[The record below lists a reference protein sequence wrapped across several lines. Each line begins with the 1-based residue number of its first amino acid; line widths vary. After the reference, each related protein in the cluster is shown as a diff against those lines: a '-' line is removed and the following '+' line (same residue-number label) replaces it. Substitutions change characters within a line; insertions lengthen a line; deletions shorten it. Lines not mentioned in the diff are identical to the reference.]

1 MKRSILAVAAVLA
14 LGSASA
20 FAQTADVLPSFNDA
34 PDLDRPAPTPSVSAT
49 DNTRPG
55 ASTADNNR
63 SSAGATANDRRSA
76 NTQDNARYA
85 HSSHGSTRSDANP
98 NPIDGTDQ
106 PTPTL
111 NDSFHYPSSD

>member
-20 FAQTADVLPSFNDA
+20 FAQTAGVQPSFNDA
-34 PDLDRPAPTPSVSAT
+34 PDLDTPALTPSVTAT
-49 DNTRPG
+49 DNTQPG
-55 ASTADNNR
+55 ASTADGNR

-76 NTQDNARYA
+76 NPRDNARYA

-106 PTPTL
+106 PAPTL
-111 NDSFHYPSSD
+111 NDSFHYPTSN